1 MRLIRVEEYSLNID
15 GRHNF
20 VVLGKISMASAV
32 GLWWGERGGCRGWG
46 GGEHEIDVS

>member
-20 VVLGKISMASAV
+20 VVLGKISVASAV
-32 GLWWGERGGCRGWG
+32 GLWWGGEGWLSGLGWG
-46 GGEHEIDVS
+46 RTRD